1 MTNIVEQPRYIV
13 YEDSLLLL
21 FKKCPVC
28 NSETTI
34 LKHVIGTFL
43 QIKQT
48 CDLCN
53 FVYNWN
59 NQPFVKSIP
68 SDNLLLSASIL
79 TSGCLP
85 EQALILLESMNCKSI
100 TSRTF
105 TNHQQWFLHP
115 AIENIWTQ
123 KRTQILEEKNINLSL
138 VIAGDERA
146 DSPGHSAKY
155 GSYTVLDLEKS
166 NVLDVQLVQVG

>member
-1 MTNIVEQPRYIV
+1 MN
-13 YEDSLLLL
+13 
-21 FKKCPVC
+21 
-28 NSETTI
+28 
-34 LKHVIGTFL
+34 
-43 QIKQT
+43 
-48 CDLCN
+48 
-53 FVYNWN
+53 
-59 NQPFVKSIP
+59 SIP

-85 EQALILLESMNCKSI
+85 EQALRLLKSMNCKSI

-105 TNHQQWFLHP
+105 TNHQQWFLYP

-123 KRTQILEEKNINLSL
+123 KRTQILEKINLSL

-146 DSPGHSAKY
+146 DSPGHLAKY
-155 GSYTVLDLEKS
+155 GSYTILDLEKC

>member
-1 MTNIVEQPRYIV
+1 M
-13 YEDSLLLL
+13 
-21 FKKCPVC
+21 
-28 NSETTI
+28 
-34 LKHVIGTFL
+34 
-43 QIKQT
+43 
-48 CDLCN
+48 
-53 FVYNWN
+53 
-59 NQPFVKSIP
+59 KSIP

-85 EQALILLESMNCKSI
+85 EQALRLLKSMNCKSI

-123 KRTQILEEKNINLSL
+123 KRTQVLEEKKINLSL

-155 GSYTVLDLEKS
+155 GSYTVLELEKS
-166 NVLDVQLVQVG
+166 NVLDIQLVQVG

>member
-1 MTNIVEQPRYIV
+1 MTNIVEQPKYIV

-34 LKHVIGTFL
+34 LKHVFGTFL

-48 CDLCN
+48 CDLRN

-59 NQPFVKSIP
+59 SQPFVNNIP
-68 SDNLLLSASIL
+68 SGNLLLSASIL

-85 EQALILLESMNCKSI
+85 EQALRLLESMNCKSI

-115 AIENIWTQ
+115 AIENIWSQ
-123 KRTQILEEKNINLSL
+123 KRTQILEEKKKIN
-138 VIAGDERA
+138 
-146 DSPGHSAKY
+146 
-155 GSYTVLDLEKS
+155 
-166 NVLDVQLVQVG
+166 